1 MTKAQVFS
9 NYSKLQ
15 DEVPY
20 ISIGDVI
27 QAFND
32 WTSSN
37 EYQESK
43 SVNRSSKINN
53 YRNDS
58 YEDTLA
64 RNGEY

>member
-1 MTKAQVFS
+1 MTKAKVFS
-9 NYSKLQ
+9 NYSKFQ
-15 DEVPY
+15 DEIPY
-20 ISIGDVI
+20 ISIGDVM

-32 WTSSN
+32 WTNSN

-53 YRNDS
+53 YRNES

-64 RNGEY
+64 RNGEH